1 MTDVKRKRRSWRFWL
16 LLALAIL
23 VLLPIVLV
31 AVLLLILRSE
41 VGTAWALDQIPGLQ
55 TQGDKGSLFGYWRA
69 DSLRWQGYG
78 VGVTIEAV
86 VVDWSP
92 GCLLSKE
99 LCLDTLH
106 ADAIDLKLQPS
117 DEPEEPRGDISLPLV
132 NLPIGLKIG
141 DVRLGLFTVNDGK
154 VWDSLEIEAGGSG
167 TDWVIDRA
175 NYRLD
180 DISVNASGR
189 LGTRGDWPL
198 DLDVDV
204 SLPPPYGD
212 DWQLA
217 LNLTGS
223 AKDLRL
229 SGRSSGYLNAGLEG
243 RGAPLDR
250 RLPLR
255 LSLRSESFLP
265 LDTLPSTLTLTNWQ
279 LSLDGS
285 LEKGFATRST
295 MTLPGTEGAIAT
307 SLRGML
313 TTAGASDLVLDMA
326 GPGDDAGQGT
336 LKIEGDVSWDEVLT
350 ATAEIGLEAFPWYS
364 LIPEFDP
371 PPVSLRSL
379 NGEVSYRDNS
389 YNARLEAAVSG
400 PLGDADLKTAL
411 EGNLETVSL
420 SDLVVST
427 GAGSLRGNADVDFA
441 GQLAWQAG
449 LTLDQFNPGFW
460 VPVLQAS
467 LNGDLNSQ
475 GQLADDGLPDMTADW
490 DISGT
495 WQEEPAVTRGELQ
508 ASGGTWDVPDLNLEV
523 GENRING
530 SGRWGSEIAGNLDI
544 RVPEPEILLPGLAGE
559 LVASLVVR
567 GTPKDPQGDLSV
579 TANDLVWQDDVTITM
594 AELEASLRSGFALN
608 AKATAEDVR
617 AADQRL
623 ERLELG
629 LSGTQQAHRL
639 TIRALHDEADL
650 ALALAGGAGDAWD
663 SWRGSLNSGEIK
675 LPGPSQVW
683 TLDQP
688 AELDYSKDGT
698 LTFGAH
704 CWRWQESSVCA
715 GDQTLMPNPQLAYQ
729 INNFPSKALA
739 SLLPETI
746 RWDARINADVK
757 LAMTDNGP
765 DGTVS
770 LDAGAGEFEVLVQED
785 WETLRHDSLT
795 VSVDMKPQMADV
807 AVRLA
812 GPELGD
818 FALDLSVDPT
828 AEERTVAGDF
838 KLEGLDIAL
847 AGVVAGLEEVQGE
860 VNGQGQLSGP
870 LMRPAIQ
877 GEIALTGGRFVDPS
891 LPIPLEDV
899 VVALT
904 LNGYSADLSG
914 RWKSNDRSE
923 GKLTGKLE
931 WEREPTVEVTVT
943 GERLPVTYDPYARV
957 EIAPDI
963 TLAFRDGALSVTG
976 RVDVPRGE
984 IEVRALPEQA
994 VSVSED
1000 EVIVG
1005 TAQEEPAVRS
1015 LNMDVT
1021 VVVGDDEVTF
1031 AAFGVTGELKGTL
1044 RIGNDMDTRGAL
1056 RLENGQYE
1064 AYGQEL
1070 ELRRARIVFVGPL
1083 TQPYLDIEAVRR
1095 VDTVVAGIR
1104 LSGPVREPETEVF
1117 SEPSMPQSDALSYVI
1132 LGRAP
1137 QSRGDEGQMSRA
1149 ALSLG
1154 LTQASKVTQGIGDEL
1169 GISNLVLE
1177 AEGTGDQAS
1186 VVASGYITDE
1196 LSLRYG
1202 VGIFEPITTVAL
1214 RYDLGR
1220 YFYLEAASG
1229 LAASLDIFY
1238 TRDF

>member
-16 LLALAIL
+16 LLALGIL

-31 AVLLLILRSE
+31 AVVLLILRSE
-41 VGTAWALDQIPGLQ
+41 TGTAWVIDQIPGLQ
-55 TQGDKGSLFGYWRA
+55 TEGDKGSLFGYWRA
-69 DSLRWQGYG
+69 DSLQWQGYG
-78 VGVTIEAV
+78 VGLNIEAV
-86 VVDWSP
+86 EVDWSP
-92 GCLLSKE
+92 GCLLGKE

-106 ADAIDLKLQPS
+106 AAIIDLQLQPS

-141 DVRLGLFTVNDGK
+141 DVHLGPFTVNDGK

-167 TDWVIDRA
+167 TDWVIERV

-180 DISVNASGR
+180 EIAVNASGR
-189 LGTRGDWPL
+189 LETRGDWPL
-198 DLDVDV
+198 DLDVDA

-229 SGRSSGYLNAGLEG
+229 SGRSRGYLSAVLEG

-285 LEKGFATRST
+285 LENGFSTRSKT
-295 MTLPGTEGAIAT
+295 TLPGTEGAIDV
-307 SLRGML
+307 LLQGML
-313 TTAGASDLVLDMA
+313 TTAGISDLVLSMA
-326 GPGDDAGQGT
+326 GPGSDSGQGT
-336 LKIEGDVSWDEVLT
+336 LRVEGDVNWEEILT
-350 ATAEIGLEAFPWYS
+350 ADAEIGLEAFPWYS
-364 LIPEFDP
+364 LIPDLDA
-371 PPVSLRSL
+371 PPVSLRRL

-400 PLGDADLKTAL
+400 PMGDADLETAL

-427 GAGSLRGNADVDFA
+427 GAGSLRGNADIDFA
-441 GQLAWQAG
+441 GQLAWKAG
-449 LTLDQFNPGFW
+449 LTLDQFNPGYW

-475 GQLADDGLPDMTADW
+475 GQLADDGSPDMTADW

-495 WQEEPAVTRGELQ
+495 WQQEPARTNGELQ
-508 ASGGTWDVPDLNLEV
+508 ASAGTWDVSALNLEV

-530 SGRWGSEIAGNLDI
+530 SGRWGSDIAGNLDI
-544 RVPEPEILLPGLAGE
+544 RVPEPDSLLPGLAGE
-559 LVASLVVR
+559 LVASLVMR
-567 GTPKDPQGDLSV
+567 GTPKDPQGDLTV
-579 TANDLVWQDDVTITM
+579 TANDLVWQDEVTIAL
-594 AELEASLRSGFALN
+594 AELDASLGSGLVLN

-617 AADQRL
+617 AGDQRL

-629 LSGTQQAHRL
+629 LSGTQEAHRL
-639 TIRALHDEADL
+639 TLRALHEEADL
-650 ALALAGGAGDAWD
+650 GVALAGGVGDAWD
-663 SWRGSLNSGEIK
+663 SWRGSLDSGEIN

-688 AELDYSKDGT
+688 ADLDYSKGGT

-704 CWRWQESSVCA
+704 CWRWRESSVCA
-715 GDQTLMPNPQLAYQ
+715 GDQILMPDPQLAYRVD
-729 INNFPSKALA
+729 NFPSKALA
-739 SLLPETI
+739 SLLPETL

-757 LAMTDNGP
+757 LAMTDKGP
-765 DGTVS
+765 DGTVF
-770 LDAGAGEFEVLVQED
+770 LDAGEGEFEILVQED

-795 VSVDMKPQMADV
+795 VSVEMKPQMADV

-828 AEERTVAGDF
+828 AAERTVTGDF
-838 KLEGLDIAL
+838 ELEGLDIAL

-870 LMRPAIQ
+870 LMRPAVQ

-923 GKLTGKLE
+923 GKLAGKLE
-931 WEREPTVEVTVT
+931 WENEPAVEVTVT
-943 GERLPVTYDPYARV
+943 GKRLPVTYDPYARV
-957 EIAPDI
+957 EVAPDI
-963 TLAFRDGALSVTG
+963 TLAFRDGELSVTG

-984 IEVRALPEQA
+984 IEVRTLPEQA

-1005 TAQEEPAVRS
+1005 ADQEEPAVRS

-1056 RLENGQYE
+1056 QLENGQYE

-1070 ELRRARIVFVGPL
+1070 ELRRARIVFVGPV
-1083 TQPYLDIEAVRR
+1083 TEPYLDIEAVRH
-1095 VDTVVAGIR
+1095 VDTIVAGIR
-1104 LSGPVREPETEVF
+1104 LSGPVSAPETEVF

-1169 GISNLVLE
+1169 GISNLILE